1 MVKRLDNKMPPTA
14 VMECPNAI
22 VTKSTLEGI
31 GTDILSQRLQELYVG
46 LLTTKLETALVLA
59 QRMGYQIDPESRGQ
73 TKKRA
78 FATCRFIREQR
89 LKVPLDTQNSRWV
102 DEKLEEIE
110 RFLEI
115 EPTDKNP
122 A

>member
-1 MVKRLDNKMPPTA
+1 MVKRFDDKMLPTA
-14 VMECPNAI
+14 VVERPHAV
-22 VTKSTLEGI
+22 VTKSTVEGI
-31 GTDILSQRLQELYVG
+31 DTDILSRRLQHLYVG
-46 LLTTKLETALVLA
+46 WLTTRLETALVLA
-59 QRMGYQIDPESRGQ
+59 RRMRHQRDPESRLR

-78 FATCRFIREQR
+78 SATCRFIREQR